1 MNLTNNSNYEITDK
15 IELKLENKIDYV
27 CFYKNIELIILFSQ
41 GFSIVEDINNNETLF
56 THKDDYYSN
65 IFTDFLRKDGN
76 KFYINILRLSYIETF
91 SFQLKNN
98 KDIII
103 CKGESNNLYPQKFKK
118 IYVKPY
124 LDFTNSI
131 IDKGD
136 INKKSYLDI
145 KEIIQD
151 LHDNYSL
158 SLEAKK
164 ENVNKKK
171 DDYNNDDTIY
181 NKYIFLVK
189 LLIQDNTNKDVLKL
203 YLKLLQNNQEFF
215 KNNYYNLENFEIEYP
230 KYKVLFSKDEIKT
243 HFNLEKESEENE
255 FFNFLYFIQ
264 EKEDNNEILNK
275 CKTIHLGVFNQGI
288 EYNNQELFWFRN
300 KALLVYA
307 IKKMTNNEIKL
318 MKYCVN
324 KIIEKELFKNPIIYN
339 NYIYIT
345 LLIFLMIKPLEEN
358 NCIDN
363 LNLIESLFKN
373 KIENIGINKNLILDE
388 NNSVKL
394 LNYKQAYDIF
404 DESIKIDKIKKFL
417 KKIFCSNVIKE
428 AFQILYPFRINFPF
442 QTEKDAETYI
452 NKYINFVV
460 LYKPKS
466 NGMTDKFSLDTFIF
480 LKQKKMAIRNVKD
493 NILKELLIKILYTA
507 GIIKTNF
514 HELNHNF
521 YNIFYYHENGNIP
534 LKTPRKDGLNFREGG
549 REMELL
555 LFGNIL
561 DNINIKQ
568 ALYILNENNYQK
580 NIFQF
585 KEDFENLYKLNEK
598 KDDYVIVGEFSE
610 YNNLPDNVLDETSQF
625 FIAVNLE
632 DSEKNIY
639 FESYDN
645 DDNFG
650 AD

>member
-307 IKKMTNNEIKL
+307 IKKMTNDEIKL

-428 AFQILYPFRINFPF
+428 AFQILYPFHINFPF

-534 LKTPRKDGLNFREGG
+534 LK
-549 REMELL
+549 LL
-555 LFGNIL
+555 
-561 DNINIKQ
+561 
-568 ALYILNENNYQK
+568 
-580 NIFQF
+580 
-585 KEDFENLYKLNEK
+585 EK
-598 KDDYVIVGEFSE
+598 MD
-610 YNNLPDNVLDETSQF
+610 
-625 FIAVNLE
+625 
-632 DSEKNIY
+632 
-639 FESYDN
+639 
-645 DDNFG
+645 
-650 AD
+650 